1 MGTVNNSTPKLCTGA
16 AFVAKANNNQPFND
30 GMWMFVNAPQWMD
43 DWMNY
48 DPSSLTGDADINVLL
63 GQVSHDNVGV
73 GDAKVDRDPGQEIDD
88 WNKVM
93 YRYAQSV
100 YASNALR
107 GRDGTITGKLRFDI
121 APGTTIMIKN
131 QGELISGG
139 VDKLSQS
146 LCGFVNSVTV
156 MINAEQSSAVTT
168 LGVTNLRS
176 VRENDNDRFS
186 LERHPFFG
194 GAYFT
199 YAPLVPGLSLPPRK

>member
-1 MGTVNNSTPKLCTGA
+1 
-16 AFVAKANNNQPFND
+16 
-30 GMWMFVNAPQWMD
+30 
-43 DWMNY
+43 
-48 DPSSLTGDADINVLL
+48 
-63 GQVSHDNVGV
+63 
-73 GDAKVDRDPGQEIDD
+73 
-88 WNKVM
+88 
-93 YRYAQSV
+93 
-100 YASNALR
+100 
-107 GRDGTITGKLRFDI
+107 
-121 APGTTIMIKN
+121 MIKN